1 MSGDRNLSS
10 QDDSAPKLAN
20 PATEVAD
27 NSDLSNMSPVLSN
40 MKEEVPP
47 EKQSVPKPANGKIC
61 PECGK
66 SYRSNYKLAEHMT
79 MHTGEK
85 KHKCQM
91 CEKRFRSKMGLA
103 QHEAKHTAAY
113 SHGNP
118 QGHRVPVCPTCVGRL
133 AQFLKDFPMS
143 ASCSSRGYNCPASH
157 SLWIYMDPVDCR
169 SKKKGLCACILPEST
184 YALET
189 VTLTQEMAERL
200 RTAQRAMKRSLLG
213 IGLRDKIRNTEI
225 RRRTKVKD
233 IIEHVNGDGLD
244 MRQGRTPISGQ
255 YA

>member
-1 MSGDRNLSS
+1 MPIADLVVFCQFGGSLSS

-103 QHEAKHTAAY
+103 QHEAKHT
-113 SHGNP
+113 
-118 QGHRVPVCPTCVGRL
+118 GRL

-169 SKKKGLCACILPEST
+169 VSMSLSVSKGL
-184 YALET
+184 
-189 VTLTQEMAERL
+189 LTQQSTVSM
-200 RTAQRAMKRSLLG
+200 
-213 IGLRDKIRNTEI
+213 
-225 RRRTKVKD
+225 
-233 IIEHVNGDGLD
+233 
-244 MRQGRTPISGQ
+244 
-255 YA
+255 